1 MDTTNKTYLLKLNL
15 ITWITAIQDV
25 ETLSFL
31 EQLQQ
36 QQIESGWWNDISEY
50 ERQSIEKGLLE
61 AENGNT
67 IPHFEVKKLYEKW
80 LN

>member
-15 ITWITAIQDV
+15 ITWITAIQDI

-31 EQLQQ
+31 EDLHQ
-36 QQIESGWWNDISEY
+36 QQIQSNWWNDISDY
-50 ERQSIEKGLLE
+50 ERQSIAKGLLE
-61 AENGNT
+61 AESGNT
-67 IPHFEVKKLYEKW
+67 IPHCEVKKLYEKW

>member
-1 MDTTNKTYLLKLNL
+1 MDTTNQTYLLKLNL

-31 EQLQQ
+31 ENLQQ
-36 QQIESGWWNDISEY
+36 QQIESSWWNDISDY

-67 IPHFEVKKLYEKW
+67 ISHFEVKKLYEKW

>member
-15 ITWITAIQDV
+15 ITWITAIQDI

-31 EQLQQ
+31 EHLQQ
-36 QQIESGWWNDISEY
+36 QQIESSWWNDISDY
-50 ERQSIEKGLLE
+50 ERQSISKGLLE